1 MMPKSE
7 RPDPGASK
15 GFRPSGRQVGAGVI
29 GLVLIVFIALNNDDA
44 PVNLVLT
51 KVTMPLWL
59 VLAATTLV
67 GFLVGLA
74 FGARRTKR
82 KYMSV

>member
-7 RPDPGASK
+7 RPDQPGSG
-15 GFRPSGRQVGAGVI
+15 GFRPSGRQILGGMV
-29 GLVLIVFIALNNDDA
+29 GLVLILFIAFNNDDA
-44 PVNLVLT
+44 PVNLIVT
-51 KVTMPLWL
+51 KVTMPLWV
-59 VLAATTLV
+59 VLGGTALL

-82 KYMSV
+82 KYMNV

>member
-7 RPDPGASK
+7 RPDPHGSG

-29 GLVLIVFIALNNDDA
+29 GLLLIVFIALNNDDA

-51 KVTMPLWL
+51 KVTMPLWV
-59 VLAATTLV
+59 VLGGTALL